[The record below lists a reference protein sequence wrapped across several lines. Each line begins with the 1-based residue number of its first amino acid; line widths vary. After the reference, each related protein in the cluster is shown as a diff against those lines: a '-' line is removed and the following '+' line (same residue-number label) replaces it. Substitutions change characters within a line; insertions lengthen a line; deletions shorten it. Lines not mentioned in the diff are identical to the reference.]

1 MLVQEFVEKFKTH
14 PVLFIGTGISLRYLK
29 KSYSWE
35 NLLKKIAIDLNE
47 NNEYFLDLKEKSEDK
62 GKFKMD
68 KLASSLEKD
77 FNNFLQKERNGKF
90 KEVNDEFYREMEMG
104 KKISRFKIYISNLLK
119 TLEFREEKEEEI
131 KELKKS
137 RKNISSIITTNYDK
151 LIENIFEFNPLIGN
165 NILLST
171 MYGSLYKIHGC
182 IDDPNSLIIT
192 EEDYKQ
198 FDEKY
203 ELIRAQLLSLFIHNP
218 IIFLGYSLEDKNIKK
233 ILRTIFTYVDSQS
246 EQAEKI
252 RKNFLLV
259 EFDENNQNNEIVEHD
274 IDIEGFGVIRINKFK
289 TDDFLSLY
297 KAISNLRL
305 PISAMDVRKVETI
318 VQDIYTNGKIKVK
331 ITDDLD
337 TLKNSE
343 NILAIGNIKN
353 LTFRYTN
360 TSEYII
366 NYFKIIEEEN
376 IQLLEIIEEIP
387 IAKSQYF
394 PIYEFGK
401 LLPTLKKL
409 KNLKDNQ
416 EEKLKNKIKE
426 INEATGILQS
436 FLKKKYNSIEDIEK
450 DRELA
455 NSNKAKVIFWKFY
468 KKEIPLDKL
477 KEYLINYNDKSSTNY
492 KMLLCLYDYLLQYI
506 D

>member
-47 NNEYFLDLKEKSEDK
+47 NNEYFLDLKERSEDN

-119 TLEFREEKEEEI
+119 NLEFREEKEEEI

-182 IDDPNSLIIT
+182 IGDPNSLIIT

-233 ILRTIFTYVDSQS
+233 F
-246 EQAEKI
+246 
-252 RKNFLLV
+252 
-259 EFDENNQNNEIVEHD
+259 
-274 IDIEGFGVIRINKFK
+274 
-289 TDDFLSLY
+289 
-297 KAISNLRL
+297 
-305 PISAMDVRKVETI
+305 
-318 VQDIYTNGKIKVK
+318 
-331 ITDDLD
+331 
-337 TLKNSE
+337 
-343 NILAIGNIKN
+343 
-353 LTFRYTN
+353 
-360 TSEYII
+360 
-366 NYFKIIEEEN
+366 
-376 IQLLEIIEEIP
+376 
-387 IAKSQYF
+387 
-394 PIYEFGK
+394 
-401 LLPTLKKL
+401 
-409 KNLKDNQ
+409 
-416 EEKLKNKIKE
+416 
-426 INEATGILQS
+426 
-436 FLKKKYNSIEDIEK
+436 
-450 DRELA
+450 
-455 NSNKAKVIFWKFY
+455 
-468 KKEIPLDKL
+468 
-477 KEYLINYNDKSSTNY
+477 
-492 KMLLCLYDYLLQYI
+492 
-506 D
+506 